1 MKKRKFSFIT
11 FYHREKKDIFL
22 ALLSSALIASFT
34 YKLNITPFFA
44 IIPLLTIVYSRNFKA
59 ALIFS
64 AFTGLVSAMFTFD
77 WVYYYGSSF
86 PLYPTVIAL
95 WTVFFTV
102 FSAATHFLYN
112 RTKIVSLFAAPIVWI
127 WLMFMIDITRYGS
140 YIFEL
145 SMYNPT
151 MAPLIWF
158 IGGRGI
164 TFVVI
169 AINSAF
175 AEFIL
180 KKTKTSLIIA
190 LLLVASLAACY
201 VYSNVSEATGE
212 PLNVVL
218 VQGNF
223 EKTWE
228 WRQKNINVIL
238 EIYQRLSKDKIAEGL
253 IVWPEHTFPVD
264 IIHYYTNISDKIK
277 VFVKSNSV
285 YLITGSLISEPS
297 LPDYHYDSA
306 LLFSPEGT
314 LLDIYKSYTPAYY
327 NEYTLKSNEGLK
339 LFNIQGKKA
348 GIMICVEEKDSQVA
362 RTHSK
367 NGAQF
372 LISIS
377 NDQNFKRGIYLSG
390 LYSNLRAAENYKY
403 FIRSANTGATKI
415 INPYGKAEVLEEN
428 KRNILIGEVLL
439 NKHKTFYTKYGD
451 IPLYLATLLI
461 FASIKRR
468 GK

>member
-22 ALLSSALIASFT
+22 ALLSSALIASLT
-34 YKLNITPFFA
+34 YKFNIAPFFA
-44 IIPLLTIVYSRNFKA
+44 IVPLLTIVYRRNFKD

-64 AFTGLVSAMFTFD
+64 AFTGLVSAIFSFD

-140 YIFEL
+140 YIFEF

-164 TFVVI
+164 TFIII
-169 AINSAF
+169 AINSAV
-175 AEFIL
+175 AELIV
-180 KKTKTSLIIA
+180 KKTKASLIIA
-190 LLLVASLAACY
+190 LLLAASLVACY
-201 VYSNVSEATGE
+201 VYSNTSEATGE

-228 WRQKNINVIL
+228 WRQKHIEDIF
-238 EIYQRLSKDKIAEGL
+238 EIYKRLSSDKITDGL

-264 IIHYYTNISDKIK
+264 IIHYYTNIFDKIK
-277 VFVKSNSV
+277 AFVKNSNN
-285 YLITGSLISEPS
+285 YLITGSLVYDNNN
-297 LPDYHYDSA
+297 PDYHYDSA
-306 LLFSPEGT
+306 LLFSPEGN
-314 LLDIYKSYTPAYY
+314 LLDVYKSYAPAYY
-327 NEYTLKSNEGLK
+327 NEYTLESHESLK
-339 LFNIQGKKA
+339 LFDIKGKKA
-348 GIMICVEEKDSQVA
+348 GIMICAEETNSRTA
-362 RTHSK
+362 RDYSK
-367 NGAQF
+367 KGAQF
-372 LISIS
+372 LVSIS
-377 NDQNFKRGIYLSG
+377 NDQNFKRGAYLSS

-403 FIRSANTGATKI
+403 FIRTTNTGITQI
-415 INPYGKAEVLEEN
+415 INPYGKAKALEEN
-428 KRNILIGEVLL
+428 KRNILIGEIRL
-439 NKHKTFYTKYGD
+439 NEHKTFYTKYGD

-461 FASIKRR
+461 FVSIKRR